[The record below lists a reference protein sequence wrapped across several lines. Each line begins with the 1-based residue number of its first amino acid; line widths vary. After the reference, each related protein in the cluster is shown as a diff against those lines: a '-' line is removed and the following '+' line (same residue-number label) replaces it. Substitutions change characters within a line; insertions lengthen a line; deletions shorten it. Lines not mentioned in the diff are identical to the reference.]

1 MPFHKIIFSVPKQD
15 IWIYIGHSFL

>member
-1 MPFHKIIFSVPKQD
+1 MPFHKIIFSVPKQG